1 MKFKNKEIQELSKK
15 DLAKGLNDEEWN
27 EYFILMSPFNS
38 DVTLEEK
45 IHLSYILEDYES
57 EIKNY

>member
-27 EYFILMSPFNS
+27 EYLILMSPFNS

-57 EIKNY
+57 EITNH